1 MYSIYS
7 FHFFKYLG
15 FFRIPQR
22 VAHAAGMPQE
32 ASLDIYYYYLK
43 IIKSIIVYVK
53 VQPCGLIGFSIA
65 FQNPN
70 QKILKILFQIL
81 STYLKLFRNFQK
93 TFEILENK
101 KLCTQILK
109 SKNSKY
115 LGFSRIHQRVAHAEG
130 MPQEASLQPLR
141 IQTKKS

>member
-1 MYSIYS
+1 MYSNFKIKKY
-7 FHFFKYLG
+7 KYLG
-15 FFRIPQR
+15 FSRISQR

-32 ASLDIYYYYLK
+32 ASIDIFYYFLK
-43 IIKSIIVYVK
+43 IIKSIILYVK
-53 VQPCGLIGFSIA
+53 VQPCGLIGFSII

-70 QKILKILFQIL
+70 QKILKILFLIL

-109 SKNSKY
+109 SKNINILASLESLK
-115 LGFSRIHQRVAHAEG
+115 GSP
-130 MPQEASLQPLR
+130 MPQACLKRPLQ
-141 IQTKKS
+141 IYFIII